1 MVTRYQFKAANRYYW
16 IVKGMLIP
24 DSWSDKDIM
33 SMYNSYME
41 RIWHNHEASSV
52 HSIDFEAAWKA
63 KEAKDINNGKS
74 KRY

>member
-1 MVTRYQFKAANRYYW
+1 MVTKYQFKEANRYYW

-33 SMYNSYME
+33 SVYNSYME

-63 KEAKDINNGKS
+63 KEAKDINDGKS

>member
-1 MVTRYQFKAANRYYW
+1 MVTRYQFKEANRYYW

-33 SMYNSYME
+33 SVYNSYME

-63 KEAKDINNGKS
+63 KEAKDINDGKS

>member
-1 MVTRYQFKAANRYYW
+1 
-16 IVKGMLIP
+16 MLIP

>member
-1 MVTRYQFKAANRYYW
+1 MVTRYQFKEANRYYW

-63 KEAKDINNGKS
+63 KEAKHINNGKS

>member
-1 MVTRYQFKAANRYYW
+1 MVTRYQFKEANRYYW

>member
-1 MVTRYQFKAANRYYW
+1 MVTRYQFKEANRYYW

-24 DSWSDKDIM
+24 DSWSDNDIM
-33 SMYNSYME
+33 SVYNSYME